1 MHKMA
6 HMHGMTHL
14 CILLHSSA
22 SKDSGLQLYSF
33 LTSFCSS
40 SSTFATLTLALL
52 AQEDPTST
60 MSSSYSFSLPSAVS
74 STHSAEQ
81 ARIRGTVVFT
91 WSLMLIIV
99 SLRFLARRLS
109 RVGLWYDD
117 WLIIPATV
125 CLFQIHYLLLP
136 VNDQGTRTDPVYLSA
151 VRHGM
156 LCLCHLE

>member
-1 MHKMA
+1 
-6 HMHGMTHL
+6 MTHL

-22 SKDSGLQLYSF
+22 SKDSGLQFYSF
-33 LTSFCSS
+33 PARFCSS
-40 SSTFATLTLALL
+40 PSTFATLTLAVLT
-52 AQEDPTST
+52 QEYSTIT
-60 MSSSYSFSLPSAVS
+60 MSSSSSFSLPSAFS

-109 RVGLWYDD
+109 KFGLWYDD
-117 WLIIPATV
+117 WLMIPATV

-136 VNDQGTRTDPVYLSA
+136 VNDRGTRTDSVYLSA
-151 VRHGM
+151 VRYGM
-156 LCLCHLE
+156 LCFCHLV